1 VVSLPWYLLA
11 AGIVIVVLG
20 FVLAALPG
28 RAGRG
33 QRAIDPD
40 MRDDDIVRELKRAQR
55 VPVPSLVI
63 LAGFVCIL
71 VSICWRVLRAV
82 L

>member
-11 AGIVIVVLG
+11 GGIALVVIGFLLAGLSG
-20 FVLAALPG
+20 GPGPG
-28 RAGRG
+28 R
-33 QRAIDPD
+33 RAIGPD
-40 MRDDDIVRELKRAQR
+40 MRDDDIVRELRRARR

-63 LAGFVCIL
+63 LAGFACIL
-71 VSICWRVLRAV
+71 VSISWRLLRAV